1 MLANSYSAQLQ
12 RSRAGADAVTGGA
25 PESSVLNG
33 PCTMAVICSK
43 LRFAGYWRFRPGL
56 SQSSYVEWSDT
67 VRFIR
72 PSNFVVRPVGLL
84 ALGAAVMMAG
94 LPVSSGAQGQHGA
107 VDGAPTM
114 TDSAVAERVDWSFG
128 AWLAGGTH
136 QPLKTRVGHVEDRA
150 LYILGV
156 SASRPLWRWHF
167 GELRFAP
174 TLLPAIVAT
183 ANREYRRV
191 GMPSTDGPGHPQG
204 YRIIPYKK
212 SAFGVG
218 LLPIAVEGTV
228 FASASGKVG
237 LVIGG
242 GGGGSYF
249 NRRIPDPGETRFNF
263 LADGHTGIY
272 LRSGIG
278 VTTVGF
284 RLQHISNGDTG
295 QVNPGMDSRMLYME
309 FSR

>member
-1 MLANSYSAQLQ
+1 MRFVRPFNP
-12 RSRAGADAVTGGA
+12 VT
-25 PESSVLNG
+25 
-33 PCTMAVICSK
+33 
-43 LRFAGYWRFRPGL
+43 
-56 SQSSYVEWSDT
+56 
-67 VRFIR
+67 
-72 PSNFVVRPVGLL
+72 RPVGLM
-84 ALGAAVMMAG
+84 ALGTAIMTAG
-94 LPVSSGAQGQHGA
+94 LPASLLAQGQHGA
-107 VDGAPTM
+107 VDGAPVT
-114 TDSAVAERVDWSFG
+114 TDSAPVERTDWSPA
-128 AWLAGGTH
+128 AWFAGGTH
-136 QPLKTRVGHVEDRA
+136 QPLKTRAGHVEDRA

-156 SASRPLWRWHF
+156 SASRPFWRWRF
-167 GELRFAP
+167 GELRFTP

-191 GMPSTDGPGHPQG
+191 AVPSTGDPSHPQG
-204 YRIIPYKK
+204 YEIIPYKK

-218 LLPIAVEGTV
+218 LLPIAVEGAV
-228 FASASGKVG
+228 FASPSGNVG

-272 LRSGIG
+272 FRSGIG
-278 VTTVGF
+278 VTTLGF

-295 QVNPGMDSRMLYME
+295 QVNPGMDSRMLYVE